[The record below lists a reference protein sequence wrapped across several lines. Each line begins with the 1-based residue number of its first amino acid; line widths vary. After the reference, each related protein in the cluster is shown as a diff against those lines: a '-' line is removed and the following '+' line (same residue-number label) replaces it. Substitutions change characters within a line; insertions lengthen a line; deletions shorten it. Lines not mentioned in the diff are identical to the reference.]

1 MKTTLKISTL
11 LVALASVFTF
21 TSCMNSDSDSSYPTY
36 ASYVTISGDDIF
48 GYTFHAD
55 FGPTLKPT
63 AASVT
68 QVLPGL
74 KGSNVKRA
82 YVTFD
87 LASATENG
95 KDLEAGKTYDIVLRE
110 SYYNRSIPTFATLPY
125 TEDADTLITKNTAIN
140 DVNKE
145 IWAVN
150 GYANAQMTIS
160 WDQYKNFYMNTYY
173 TEEDVDAANNK
184 LTLNLYYNSNSDTHT
199 GQATSVFSFRLPEE
213 VAFEFQADSITLALK
228 AITGYDHS
236 TLSEVGTCK
245 VAVKDFFAPMY

>member
-1 MKTTLKISTL
+1 
-11 LVALASVFTF
+11 
-21 TSCMNSDSDSSYPTY
+21 
-36 ASYVTISGDDIF
+36 
-48 GYTFHAD
+48 
-55 FGPTLKPT
+55 
-63 AASVT
+63 
-68 QVLPGL
+68 LPGL

-95 KDLEAGKTYDIVLRE
+95 KDLEAGKVYDIVLRE
-110 SYYNRSIPTFATLPY
+110 SYYNRSIPTFSTIPY
-125 TEDADTLITKNTAIN
+125 TEYADTLVTKNKAIN
-140 DVNKE
+140 DVNKD

-160 WDQYKNFYMNTYY
+160 WDQYKQFYMNAYY

-213 VAFEFQADSITLALK
+213 LAFEYQADSITLTMK

-236 TLSEVGTCK
+236 NLTEVGTCK

>member
-1 MKTTLKISTL
+1 
-11 LVALASVFTF
+11 
-21 TSCMNSDSDSSYPTY
+21 
-36 ASYVTISGDDIF
+36 
-48 GYTFHAD
+48 
-55 FGPTLKPT
+55 
-63 AASVT
+63 
-68 QVLPGL
+68 
-74 KGSNVKRA
+74 
-82 YVTFD
+82 
-87 LASATENG
+87 
-95 KDLEAGKTYDIVLRE
+95 
-110 SYYNRSIPTFATLPY
+110 
-125 TEDADTLITKNTAIN
+125 
-140 DVNKE
+140 
-145 IWAVN
+145 
-150 GYANAQMTIS
+150 MTIS